1 LTACVTEPLFTRALK
16 QATALDEHLFRTG
29 KPIGPLHGIPISVK
43 DTFDIAGVDSSI
55 GIAAF
60 CFKPA
65 KSNAP
70 LVNIL
75 ESLGAII
82 VAKTNI
88 PQTLGALD
96 SVNNIFGRIMNPL
109 NRKVTAGGS
118 SGGEGVLVRMRGSM
132 IGFGTGNLDVLLC
145 TWP

>member
-1 LTACVTEPLFTRALK
+1 VTACLTEPLFTRAFR
-16 QATALDEHLFRTG
+16 QATKLDEHLSRTG
-29 KPIGPLHGIPISVK
+29 SPIGPLHGLPVSVK

-65 KSNAP
+65 TRNAP

-88 PQTLGALD
+88 PQTLAALD
-96 SVNNIFGRIMNPL
+96 STNNIFGRTMNPT
-109 NRKVTAGGS
+109 NRKCTAGGS
-118 SGGEGVLVRMRGSM
+118 SGGEGVMVRMRGSM
-132 IGFGTGNLDVLLC
+132 IGFGTGISLHALPI
-145 TWP
+145 T

>member
-1 LTACVTEPLFTRALK
+1 
-16 QATALDEHLFRTG
+16 LDNHLLRTG
-29 KPIGPLHGIPISVK
+29 SPIGPLHGLPISVK

-65 KSNAP
+65 ARSSP

-82 VAKTNI
+82 VAKTNV

-96 SVNNIFGRIMNPL
+96 SINNIFGRTMNPT
-109 NRKVTAGGS
+109 NRKCTAGGS
-118 SGGEGVLVRMRGSM
+118 SGGEGVLVRMKGTM
-132 IGFGTGNLDVLLC
+132 IGFGTGISMHRQYISQY
-145 TWP
+145 